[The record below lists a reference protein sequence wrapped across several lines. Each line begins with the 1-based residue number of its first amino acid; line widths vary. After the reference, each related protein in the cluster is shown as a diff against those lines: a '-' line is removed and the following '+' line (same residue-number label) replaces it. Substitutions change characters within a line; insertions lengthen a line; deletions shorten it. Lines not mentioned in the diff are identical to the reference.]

1 MCYEECMTLPMP
13 TPANT
18 SATAPSETPRVELRL
33 ALLSIVGFW
42 IFYFVVNTLRAA
54 VLDAE
59 GQWSMVQHRFVV
71 VVAGIGLLGLLWLV
85 MRQLEGKSLS
95 VMVTT
100 GFLSAV
106 PIAAAYATINYVM
119 FNLYPPM
126 EEASQQ
132 DPAMHHYSVA
142 EIVAESAINWYL
154 FFGAWAVLY
163 VALSHAARVRQAE
176 RTAALY
182 RAAAQSA
189 QLRALRYQINPH
201 FLFNTLNSLSTL
213 ILRQR
218 NDEAERMIM
227 NLATFFR
234 TSLTGDPT
242 EDVSLAEEIR
252 TQRLYLDI
260 EQNRFPERLLTI
272 IDVPAE
278 LEQAL
283 VPGFILQPLVEN
295 AIKYGVSRSVDP
307 VTIVIRARAEN
318 GKLLVSVLDDG
329 RPSLE
334 APAGTGVGLRNV
346 TDRLITRFDGNAS
359 LTYGARPEGGF
370 RVDIALPL
378 RPELLAAQ

>member
-1 MCYEECMTLPMP
+1 MLDP
-13 TPANT
+13 TTT
-18 SATAPSETPRVELRL
+18 SKTAPAETPRVELRL

-54 VLDAE
+54 VLDSD
-59 GQWSMVQHRFVV
+59 GQWSMVQHRLVV
-71 VVAGIGLLGLLWLV
+71 VISGIGLLALLWLV
-85 MRQLEGKSLS
+85 MRQLEGKSLW
-95 VMVTT
+95 MMLTT
-100 GFLSAV
+100 GFIAAV
-106 PIAAAYATINYVM
+106 PVTAAYATINFVM
-119 FNLYPPM
+119 FNLYAPM
-126 EEASQQ
+126 EETNT
-132 DPAMHHYSVA
+132 DPMSHHYKVGEVIA
-142 EIVAESAINWYL
+142 ELAISWYL

-163 VALSHAARVRQAE
+163 VALSYATRVRQAE

-260 EQNRFPERLLTI
+260 EQNRFPERLLTV
-272 IDVPAE
+272 IDVPRE

-307 VTIVIRARAEN
+307 VTIVIRARAEG
-318 GKLLVSVLDDG
+318 GKLMVSVLDDG
-329 RPSLE
+329 RPSFE

-359 LTYGARPEGGF
+359 LTFGARPEGGF
-370 RVDIALPL
+370 RVDITLPL
-378 RPELLAAQ
+378 RPAELMAAQ

>member
-1 MCYEECMTLPMP
+1 MLDR
-13 TPANT
+13 PASSTVPQN
-18 SATAPSETPRVELRL
+18 AAPRVELRL
-33 ALLSIVGFW
+33 AMLSIVGFW
-42 IFYFVVNTLRAA
+42 VFYFVVNTLRMAI
-54 VLDAE
+54 LDADD
-59 GQWSMVQHRFVV
+59 QWTMVQHRFVV
-71 VVAGIGLLGLLWLV
+71 VVAGIGLLALLWLV
-85 MRQLEGKSLS
+85 MRQLEGKSLW

-106 PIAAAYATINYVM
+106 PIAGGYATINYVM
-119 FNLYPPM
+119 FDLYPPM
-126 EEASQQ
+126 EEQNQQ
-132 DPAMHHYSVA
+132 MPSMHHYTA
-142 EIVAESAINWYL
+142 GEIIAESAINWYL

-176 RTAALY
+176 RTASLY

-227 NLATFFR
+227 NLASFFR

-242 EDVSLAEEIR
+242 EDVTLAEEIK
-252 TQRLYLDI
+252 TQRLYLEI
-260 EQNRFPERLLTI
+260 EHNRFPERLQTV
-272 IDVPAE
+272 IDIPPE

-307 VTIVIRARAEN
+307 VTIAIRARAED

-329 RPSLE
+329 RPSFE

-346 TDRLITRFDGNAS
+346 TDRLITRFDGAAS
-359 LTYGARPEGGF
+359 LSYGPRVEGGF
-370 RVDIALPL
+370 RVDITLPL
-378 RPELLAAQ
+378 RPTELLAAQ

>member
-1 MCYEECMTLPMP
+1 MLDSKV
-13 TPANT
+13 PAG
-18 SATAPSETPRVELRL
+18 TAPPSTARVELRL

-42 IFYFVVNTLRAA
+42 VFYFAVNTIRAA
-54 VLDAE
+54 VLDQDD
-59 GQWSMVQHRFVV
+59 QWSMVRHRFVV
-71 VVAGIGLLGLLWLV
+71 VAAGVLILGLLWLV
-85 MRQLEGKSLS
+85 MRQLEGKSLW

-100 GFLSAV
+100 GFMAAV
-106 PIAAAYATINYVM
+106 PVAGAYATINYVM
-119 FNLYPPM
+119 FDLYSPM
-126 EEASQQ
+126 QESKPQ
-132 DPAMHHYSVA
+132 DMAMHHYSSGELIA
-142 EIVAESAINWYL
+142 ELAISWYL
-154 FFGAWAVLY
+154 FFAAWAVLY
-163 VALSHAARVRQAE
+163 VALSYAARVRQAE

-227 NLATFFR
+227 NLASFFR

-242 EDVSLAEEIR
+242 EDVPLSEEIR
-252 TQRLYLDI
+252 TQQLYLDI
-260 EQNRFPERLLTI
+260 EKNRFPERLLI
-272 IDVPAE
+272 AIDVPPE
-278 LEQAL
+278 LEHAH

-307 VTIVIRARAEN
+307 VTIAIRARATKD
-318 GKLLVSVLDDG
+318 KLLVSVIDDG
-329 RPSLE
+329 RPSFE

-370 RVDIALPL
+370 RVDITLPL
-378 RPELLAAQ
+378 HPPGPAATHP

>member
-1 MCYEECMTLPMP
+1 MTLPLLDSSSV
-13 TPANT
+13 T
-18 SATAPSETPRVELRL
+18 SASGMPLATPRVEMRL

-42 IFYFVVNTLRAA
+42 IFYFVVNTLRMAI
-54 VLDAE
+54 LDAE
-59 GQWSMVQHRFVV
+59 DQWTMVQHRFVV
-71 VVAGIGLLGLLWLV
+71 VTAGVFLLGLLWLV
-85 MRQLEGKSLS
+85 MRQLEGKSQWAML
-95 VMVTT
+95 TT
-100 GFLSAV
+100 GFLAAV
-106 PIAAAYATINYVM
+106 PVTALYASINYVM
-119 FNLYPPM
+119 FDLTGPMQETTQPDKVMHSYPAG
-126 EEASQQ
+126 E
-132 DPAMHHYSVA
+132 VIA
-142 EIVAESAINWYL
+142 ELAIQWYL

-227 NLATFFR
+227 NLASFFR

-242 EDVSLAEEIR
+242 EDVTLSEEIR
-252 TQRLYLDI
+252 TQQLYLDI
-260 EQNRFPERLLTI
+260 EKNRFPERLLIT
-272 IDVPAE
+272 IDVPPE

-307 VTIVIRARAEN
+307 VTVAIRARATQD
-318 GKLLVSVLDDG
+318 KLLVSVIDDG
-329 RPSLE
+329 RPSFE

-359 LTYGARPEGGF
+359 LTYGARVEGGF
-370 RVDIALPL
+370 RVDITLPL
-378 RPELLAAQ
+378 RPELLAAAPK

>member
-1 MCYEECMTLPMP
+1 M
-13 TPANT
+13 
-18 SATAPSETPRVELRL
+18 RL
-33 ALLSIVGFW
+33 ALLTILGFW

-54 VLDAE
+54 VLDA
-59 GQWSMVQHRFVV
+59 GNQWMMIQHRAV
-71 VVAGIGLLGLLWLV
+71 VVAAGILLIGLLWLV
-85 MRQLEGKSLS
+85 MRRLEGKSLWA
-95 VMVTT
+95 MLTT
-100 GFLSAV
+100 GFLTAV
-106 PIAAAYATINYVM
+106 PITAGYATINYVM
-119 FNLYPPM
+119 FELAAPM
-126 EEASQQ
+126 QETSQQ
-132 DPAMHHYSVA
+132 DPTAHHYKA
-142 EIVAESAINWYL
+142 GEIIAESAISWYL

-163 VALSHAARVRQAE
+163 VALSYATQVRQAE

-227 NLATFFR
+227 NLASFFR

-242 EDVSLAEEIR
+242 EDVTLAEEIR

-260 EQNRFPERLLTI
+260 EQNRFPERLLITI
-272 IDVPAE
+272 DIPLE

-307 VTIVIRARAEN
+307 VTVAIRARASVD
-318 GKLLVSVLDDG
+318 KLLISVIDDG
-329 RPSLE
+329 RPSFE
-334 APAGTGVGLRNV
+334 APEGTGVGLRNV

-359 LTYGARPEGGF
+359 VTYGARPEGGF
-370 RVDIALPL
+370 RVDITLPL
-378 RPELLAAQ
+378 RPETIAAS

>member
-1 MCYEECMTLPMP
+1 MTIPMLDSP
-13 TPANT
+13 TVT
-18 SATAPSETPRVELRL
+18 SAAAVPPGSARVELRL
-33 ALLSIVGFW
+33 ALLTIIGFW
-42 IFYFVVNTLRAA
+42 IFYFAVNTLRMA
-54 VLDAE
+54 VLDAD
-59 GQWSMVQHRFVV
+59 GQWTMIQHRLVV
-71 VVAGIGLLGLLWLV
+71 VTCGIVLLGLLCLV
-85 MRQLEGKSLS
+85 MRRFEGKSLW

-100 GFLSAV
+100 GFLAAV
-106 PIAAAYATINYVM
+106 PIAGGYAAINYVM
-119 FNLYPPM
+119 FDLYAPM
-126 EEASQQ
+126 QETNPQE
-132 DPAMHHYSVA
+132 MHHYSSGELIA
-142 EIVAESAINWYL
+142 ELAINWYL
-154 FFGAWAVLY
+154 FFAAWAVLY
-163 VALSHAARVRQAE
+163 VALSYAARVRQAE

-218 NDEAERMIM
+218 NDEAEKMIM
-227 NLATFFR
+227 NLASFFR

-242 EDVSLAEEIR
+242 EDVPLAEEIR

-260 EQNRFPERLLTI
+260 EHNRFPERLHVT
-272 IDVPAE
+272 IDVPPE

-307 VTIVIRARAEN
+307 VTIAIRARATRD
-318 GKLLVSVLDDG
+318 KLLISVIDDG
-329 RPSLE
+329 RPSFE

-370 RVDIALPL
+370 RVDVTMPL
-378 RPELLAAQ
+378 RPELLSAP